1 MAATWKHTCGH
12 TSTRDPWGRGETAI
26 HTVCDDC
33 RAARI
38 GQTIP
43 FARYGK
49 APASGKSTNHREQ
62 TQEAGLSVYEIV
74 NGKIEHVGWHFGI
87 TDRALYLGT
96 GVIVGWGSDGEP
108 LVRVVAIKKA
118 TKQQQAQYRAA

>member
-33 RAARI
+33 RQARI
-38 GQTIP
+38 GQTIQ

-49 APASGKSTNHREQ
+49 APASGTSTNHREG
-62 TQEAGLSVYEIV
+62 TAEIGVSVYEIIA
-74 NGKIEHVGWHFGI
+74 GAIQHVGWHFGI

-108 LVRVVAIKKA
+108 LVKVVAIKKA
-118 TKQQQAQYRAA
+118 TKKQQGQYAA